1 MGGEEFI
8 TSCYNNIPGTYPISR
23 CSYWYW
29 ATSPQRC
36 SRIVGAAQLAPGAVN
51 ASSIAPG
58 SITGS
63 SLAPGTITSTQL
75 APGSVGSSQIAN
87 GAVGSSQIANGA
99 VGSSQIANGAVGAS
113 QIANGA
119 IGPMQLAPLS
129 GPSEL
134 IGSNSTS
141 PNAMDITLGPSL
153 QMSPAGV
160 LSVNPSAVTV
170 APSTTTS
177 LGTIQLAGVLT
188 GTATSPQL
196 AVGSVGA
203 SQLAPGAVTSSS
215 IAPGSISGSS
225 LAPGSVTSSQ
235 LATGSVGTSQLAPLP
250 APSELLGSFSCN
262 GYNAW
267 IRFINDRFCFI
278 S

>member
-1 MGGEEFI
+1 M
-8 TSCYNNIPGTYPISR
+8 
-23 CSYWYW
+23 
-29 ATSPQRC
+29 
-36 SRIVGAAQLAPGAVN
+36 
-51 ASSIAPG
+51 
-58 SITGS
+58 
-63 SLAPGTITSTQL
+63 
-75 APGSVGSSQIAN
+75 
-87 GAVGSSQIANGA
+87 
-99 VGSSQIANGAVGAS
+99 
-113 QIANGA
+113 
-119 IGPMQLAPLS
+119 
-129 GPSEL
+129 

-250 APSELLGSFSCN
+250 AH
-262 GYNAW
+262 
-267 IRFINDRFCFI
+267 IRITRI
-278 S
+278 LQL